1 MSENGDGRQDGTF
14 LPLPLPR
21 QFSHEGRRGSL
32 GKRLFTRQITFTRN
46 KTRDS
51 YGERAENRSIT
62 FYDKY
67 SAEQTLIEHF
77 FDFFIVSFV
86 LKDFWYEI
94 IKIQSAR
101 QLRDISREIWEWSL
115 SIFK

>member
-32 GKRLFTRQITFTRN
+32 GKRLFTRQITFSLAT
-46 KTRDS
+46 TRDS

-62 FYDKY
+62 LYDKY
-67 SAEQTLIEHF
+67 SVEQTLIEHF
-77 FDFFIVSFV
+77 FLIFFTVSFA
-86 LKDFWYEI
+86 LKDLWHENTCKIIEI
-94 IKIQSAR
+94 Y
-101 QLRDISREIWEWSL
+101 QLLYKKFSYL
-115 SIFK
+115 VL

>member
-32 GKRLFTRQITFTRN
+32 GKRLFTRQITFSLAT
-46 KTRDS
+46 TRDS

-62 FYDKY
+62 LYDKY

-77 FDFFIVSFV
+77 HFFWFV
-86 LKDFWYEI
+86 WLYALF
-94 IKIQSAR
+94 
-101 QLRDISREIWEWSL
+101 
-115 SIFK
+115 

>member
-32 GKRLFTRQITFTRN
+32 GKRLTYKTNHFFTRN

-77 FDFFIVSFV
+77 VFFNF
-86 LKDFWYEI
+86 
-94 IKIQSAR
+94 
-101 QLRDISREIWEWSL
+101 
-115 SIFK
+115 FKA